1 MATAYTVPIKSKLP
15 KHLTARVVVM
25 REDGGTLSP
34 EDIAAAAALYPPP
47 TEAAATKLGPKR
59 HPRATVRR

>member
-25 REDGGTLSP
+25 REDGGELAP
-34 EDIAAAAALYPPP
+34 EDIAAAEALYPPP
-47 TEAAATKLGPKR
+47 PGAPAVQLGPKK
-59 HPRATVRR
+59 RAPKKG

>member
-25 REDGGTLSP
+25 REDGGTLSA
-34 EDIAAAAALYPPP
+34 EDIAAAEALYPPP
-47 TEAAATKLGPKR
+47 ADAPATQLGPKK
-59 HPRATVRR
+59 RAPKKG